1 MFKEELME
9 KINLKYRYFLGTH
22 IMFYEIDLL
31 SEYVDSII
39 NALED
44 IENKENITV
53 EFCINLSQ
61 YFENY
66 LSTNSR
72 ELVEKFHTT
81 TEKLED
87 LNAIVNIKYYT
98 ENDTP
103 YTMTDY
109 RREINDTNCNH
120 YDYIIWGETDCLLP
134 KSTFKHLDEIKDIT
148 KSYGIHKYITT
159 FAVRKMWDD
168 SWRVLEHSEFENEK
182 YYEKSEALAFTE
194 KHSIRTVWNQIELD
208 EFNSKFED
216 DPNYLILDQ
225 PKFDGSLLCISS
237 DLIKAGCNIP
247 RGVIGLSG
255 EDTSFMVSCMKIM
268 DKQYRQIIVKNI
280 LKIHNRE
287 HPEKRKYCTLKDGHV
302 STQDNKG
309 DRYKKI
315 RELSKHNL
323 NVYQNSSQERF
334 LTWQDF
340 N

>member
-1 MFKEELME
+1 
-9 KINLKYRYFLGTH
+9 
-22 IMFYEIDLL
+22 MFYEIDMLP
-31 SEYVDSII
+31 EYIDSII
-39 NALED
+39 NALS
-44 IENKENITV
+44 IIKNKENVLVDLLFNTS
-53 EFCINLSQ
+53 E
-61 YFENY
+61 YFERY
-66 LSTNSR
+66 LNVNEDELFNKYEIQLDKLKNNNIRYNIQYHNS
-72 ELVEKFHTT
+72 
-81 TEKLED
+81 D
-87 LNAIVNIKYYT
+87 Y
-98 ENDTP
+98 P

-109 RREINDTNCNH
+109 RRWLNDFYCDKV
-120 YDYIIWGETDCLLP
+120 DYVIWGETDCLLP

-168 SWRVLEHSEFENEK
+168 SWRVLEHSEFEDKK

-194 KHSIRTVWNQIELD
+194 KHSIRTVWNQKELD
-208 EFNSKFED
+208 EFNSKFEH
-216 DPNYLILDQ
+216 DPNYLIFDQ

-255 EDTSFMVSCMKIM
+255 EDTSFMVSCMKILGG
-268 DKQYRQIIVKNI
+268 QYRQIIVKNI

-287 HPEKRKYCTLKDGHV
+287 HPDKRKYCTLKDGHV

-309 DRYKKI
+309 ERYKKI

-323 NVYQNSSQERF
+323 TVYQNFSQERF
-334 LTWQDF
+334 LTWEDF

>member
-1 MFKEELME
+1 MMKYT
-9 KINLKYRYFLGTH
+9 LKYKYFFGTH
-22 IMFYEIDLL
+22 IMFYEIDLVP
-31 SEYVDSII
+31 EYVNSII
-39 NALED
+39 NALDD

-53 EFCINLSQ
+53 ELCLNLSQ
-61 YFENY
+61 YFEKY
-66 LSTNSR
+66 LNTNSQ
-72 ELVEKFHTT
+72 ELVEKFHKAV
-81 TEKLED
+81 EKLEALD
-87 LNAIVNIKYYT
+87 LYVKLEYYT
-98 ENDTP
+98 DDEP

-109 RREINDTNCNH
+109 RREINDKCCND

-168 SWRVLEHSEFENEK
+168 SWRVLEHTEFKDKK
-182 YYEKSEALAFTE
+182 YYEKSESLAFTE
-194 KHSIRTVWNQIELD
+194 RHSIRTVWTQNELD
-208 EFNSKFED
+208 EFNSKYET
-216 DPNYLILDQ
+216 DPEYLITDQ

-255 EDTSFMVSCMKIM
+255 EDTAFMVSCMKIM
-268 DKQYRQIIVKNI
+268 GKQYRQIIVNNI

-287 HPEKRKYCTLKDGHV
+287 HPNKRKYCTLKDGHI

-315 RELSKHNL
+315 RDLSKHNL
-323 NVYQNSSQERF
+323 SVYQNFSQERF
-334 LTWQDF
+334 LTWEDF
-340 N
+340 NN